1 MAVENLK
8 SLPLRDLVELAKRRG
23 VRGWHEMRKEQLIRA
38 LGKAKSSPTAKSGH
52 ATKKHHATKLHAT
65 KALRNGAAGHAK
77 SAPASRSTG
86 AKVAAK
92 PQTSRAAEVRPQIS
106 RSQAARAAAAKRP
119 VVAVSR
125 SAVAVSR
132 SSVSAKV
139 VVATKAATVPAPQH
153 KSAAV
158 KFPVPSKPAG
168 ELVRAVVEPKRKARP
183 KSPVV
188 ARRLS
193 EAKAAGNRFKNL
205 AFRTPPGQPDGYKKD
220 RLIVMVRDPFW
231 LHAYWELSR
240 HGVVRAEAALGQD
253 WHTARPVLR
262 LLDVSS
268 GATTSTAERVIR
280 HIDVHGGVN
289 NWYVD
294 VQDPPRSYRL
304 DIGYLTANGRFFM
317 LARSNVVTTPKAAAT
332 DAIDENWS
340 DVAENFDRIYAMS
353 GGYASDGSSHEL
365 QELFEERLRRPMGK
379 PMLTRMGAGAV
390 AGGQRK
396 REFVFELD
404 AELIVYGRSESTA
417 HVMLQGEPV
426 TLRPDG
432 TFTVRYSLPNCRQ
445 VIPAVASSAD
455 GVEQRT
461 IVLAVE
467 RNTKVMEPVTRDS
480 AE

>member
-52 ATKKHHATKLHAT
+52 ATKKLHATQLHATKLHGT
-65 KALRNGAAGHAK
+65 KASRNGAAGHAK

-86 AKVAAK
+86 VKVAAK
-92 PQTSRAAEVRPQIS
+92 PQPSRNTGGIS
-106 RSQAARAAAAKRP
+106 RN
-119 VVAVSR
+119 
-125 SAVAVSR
+125 
-132 SSVSAKV
+132 SVTKV
-139 VVATKAATVPAPQH
+139 VVASKAAPAAQH
-153 KSAAV
+153 NKPAAA
-158 KFPVPSKPAG
+158 KLPTPSKPVVA
-168 ELVRAVVEPKRKARP
+168 EVRAAVEPKRKPRP
-183 KSPVV
+183 KSRVV
-188 ARRLS
+188 AGRLS

-289 NWYVD
+289 TWYVD

-317 LARSNVVTTPKAAAT
+317 LARSNVVTTPKAAST

-404 AELIVYGRSESTA
+404 AELIVYGRSEPTA

>member
-23 VRGWHEMRKEQLIRA
+23 VRGWHEMRKEQLVRA

-52 ATKKHHATKLHAT
+52 ATKKLHATKLHAT
-65 KALRNGAAGHAK
+65 KALRNGAAAGHAK

-92 PQTSRAAEVRPQIS
+92 PPTSRTAEARPQSS
-106 RSQAARAAAAKRP
+106 RSQATRVAAANRP
-119 VVAVSR
+119 VVGASR
-125 SAVAVSR
+125 IAVAASH
-132 SSVSAKV
+132 SSVAKV
-139 VVATKAATVPAPQH
+139 VVATTAAAAPQN
-153 KSAAV
+153 KLAAV
-158 KFPVPSKPAG
+158 KLPIPSKPAIA
-168 ELVRAVVEPKRKARP
+168 EVRATIEPKRRPRP

-253 WHTARPVLR
+253 WHTAHPVLR

-268 GATTSTAERVIR
+268 GVTTSTAERVIR

-317 LARSNVVTTPKAAAT
+317 LARSNVVTTPKAAST

>member
-8 SLPLRDLVELAKRRG
+8 TLPLRELVELAKRRG
-23 VRGWHEMRKEQLIRA
+23 VRGWHDMRKDQLVRA
-38 LGKAKSSPTAKSGH
+38 LAKTQPARAKKAPAAKSVASGKSGSP
-52 ATKKHHATKLHAT
+52 ARTKKSAT
-65 KALRNGAAGHAK
+65 RG
-77 SAPASRSTG
+77 
-86 AKVAAK
+86 V
-92 PQTSRAAEVRPQIS
+92 
-106 RSQAARAAAAKRP
+106 
-119 VVAVSR
+119 VSR
-125 SAVAVSR
+125 SASRNGVAAHGKSPAAAR
-132 SSVSAKV
+132 S
-139 VVATKAATVPAPQH
+139 
-153 KSAAV
+153 KSAALP
-158 KFPVPSKPAG
+158 KSKSQTKPASSKS
-168 ELVRAVVEPKRKARP
+168 LTPKAPTPAAKPRP

-188 ARRLS
+188 ARRLN
-193 EAKAAGNRFKNL
+193 EAKAAQNRFKNL

-220 RLIVMVRDPFW
+220 RLIVMVRDPYW

-240 HGVVRAEAALGQD
+240 HGVLRAEAALGQD

-294 VQDPPRSYRL
+294 VQEPPCSYRL
-304 DIGYLTANGRFFM
+304 DIGYLTANDRFFM
-317 LARSNVVTTPKAAAT
+317 LARSNVVTTPQAAST

-353 GGYASDGSSHEL
+353 GGYASDGSAHEL

-379 PMLTRMGAGAV
+379 PMLARMGAGIV
-390 AGGQRK
+390 AGSQRK

-404 AELIVYGRSESTA
+404 AELIVYGRSEASA

-432 TFTVRYSLPNCRQ
+432 TFTVRYSMPNCRQ

>member
-8 SLPLRDLVELAKRRG
+8 SLPLRDLIELAKRRG

-38 LGKAKSSPTAKSGH
+38 LGKAKSTPAAKSGH
-52 ATKKHHATKLHAT
+52 ATKKLHTTKLHAT
-65 KALRNGAAGHAK
+65 KSLRNGAAGHAK
-77 SAPASRSTG
+77 SAPAARSTG

-92 PQTSRAAEVRPQIS
+92 PQTSRGS
-106 RSQAARAAAAKRP
+106 
-119 VVAVSR
+119 VAVSR
-125 SAVAVSR
+125 N
-132 SSVSAKV
+132 SVAKV
-139 VVATKAATVPAPQH
+139 VVASKGSAAAVPTKP
-153 KSAAV
+153 AAV
-158 KFPVPSKPAG
+158 KLAASKPAVV
-168 ELVRAVVEPKRKARP
+168 EVRAAVEPKRKPRP
-183 KSPVV
+183 KSPIV

-317 LARSNVVTTPKAAAT
+317 LARSNVVTTPKAAST
-332 DAIDENWS
+332 DTIDENWS

-404 AELIVYGRSESTA
+404 AELIVYGRSESSA

>member
-23 VRGWHEMRKEQLIRA
+23 VRGWHDMRKDQLVRVLAKTKPTRA
-38 LGKAKSSPTAKSGH
+38 T
-52 ATKKHHATKLHAT
+52 
-65 KALRNGAAGHAK
+65 K
-77 SAPASRSTG
+77 SAPAAKSLPNAKASRSGKSVPTNGVSRNGVSRNGTAAHAQSPIAVRSKG
-86 AKVAAK
+86 AAPSKLQSKPTAHKPAAHKQPTAAKPSTQKPAVKQPAARAPERKLVAAK
-92 PQTSRAAEVRPQIS
+92 LPTAAK
-106 RSQAARAAAAKRP
+106 AAASSKPVAAAVR
-119 VVAVSR
+119 VVA
-125 SAVAVSR
+125 
-132 SSVSAKV
+132 
-139 VVATKAATVPAPQH
+139 
-153 KSAAV
+153 
-158 KFPVPSKPAG
+158 
-168 ELVRAVVEPKRKARP
+168 EPKRKPRP

-188 ARRLS
+188 VRRLT
-193 EAKAAGNRFKNL
+193 EAKAAQNRFKNL

-220 RLIVMVRDPFW
+220 RLIVMVRDAYW

-268 GATTSTAERVIR
+268 GATTSTAERVLR

-317 LARSNVVTTPKAAAT
+317 LARSNVVTTPQAAAT

-353 GGYASDGSSHEL
+353 GGYAIDGSANEL

-379 PMLTRMGAGAV
+379 PMLARMGAGVV
-390 AGGQRK
+390 AGAQRK

-404 AELIVYGRSESTA
+404 AELIVYGRSEPSA